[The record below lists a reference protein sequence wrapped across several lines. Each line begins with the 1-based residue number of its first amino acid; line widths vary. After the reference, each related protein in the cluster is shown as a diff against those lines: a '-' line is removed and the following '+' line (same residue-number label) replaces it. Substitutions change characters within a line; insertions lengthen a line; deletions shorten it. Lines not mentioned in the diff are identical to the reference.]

1 MKILVVAMIV
11 GMVNLTSVDPRR
23 QETDRLNEREMGQ
36 EEDGH
41 LPVVRVHRLKK
52 IIQQPLLIQ
61 GTAVQAVVLATGVV
75 EEGEEDQVQDAKDD
89 KDHQVDLVVHLE
101 LQEVTVV
108 KEVAVEEEA
117 AAVAVVV
124 VSGQQVTKEA
134 SWDQGRQVDLQCLV
148 VAVALHQF
156 LISVDG
162 E

>member
-1 MKILVVAMIV
+1 MKIPAVAMIV

-23 QETDRLNEREMGQ
+23 RETDQLNERGTGQ

-41 LPVVRVHRLKK
+41 LPVVRVHQLKK

-61 GTAVQAVVLATGVV
+61 GTAVQVVVLATGVV
-75 EEGEEDQVQDAKDD
+75 EDDEEDQVQDAKDD
-89 KDHQVDLVVHLE
+89 KDHQGDLVVHLE

-108 KEVAVEEEA
+108 KEVEEA
-117 AAVAVVV
+117 AEAEVVVAVD
-124 VSGQQVTKEA
+124 SDQQVTKEA
-134 SWDQGRQVDLQCLV
+134 SWDQDHQVDLQCLV